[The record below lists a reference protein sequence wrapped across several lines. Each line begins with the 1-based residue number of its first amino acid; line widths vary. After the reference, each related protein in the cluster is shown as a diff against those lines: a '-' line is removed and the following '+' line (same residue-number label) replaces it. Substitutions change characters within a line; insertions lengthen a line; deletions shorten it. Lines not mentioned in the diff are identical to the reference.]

1 MIIPLTELDAAAF
14 EELACVTLASALTHT
29 AHWLTDLDSAR
40 EELADALAPEK
51 TALVMLD
58 AGAPIAWVAA
68 APDWGRIWELHPLI
82 VAVDRQRRG
91 NGLRLV
97 RAIED
102 IARAAGALT
111 MVLGTSDTIDATS
124 LSNVDLY
131 DRTGARLDGITLRAP
146 HAVEFWQRAGYTVVG
161 VLPDAEGPGQPSIQ
175 LARRL

>member
-1 MIIPLTELDAAAF
+1 MIVPLAALDAPAVDQ
-14 EELACVTLASALTHT
+14 LAQVTLASALTHT
-29 AHWLTDLDSAR
+29 AAWLADGDAAR

-51 TALVMLD
+51 TALVLLAD
-58 AGAPIAWVAA
+58 GAPIAWVAA

-82 VAVDRQRRG
+82 VAVEHQRRG
-91 NGLRLV
+91 HGLRLV

-111 MVLGTSDTIDATS
+111 MLVGTSDTVQATS

-131 DRTGARLDGITLRAP
+131 DHPGTRIASMTVKAP
-146 HAVEFWQRAGYTVVG
+146 HAVTFWQRAGYTVVG
-161 VLPDAEGPGQPSIQ
+161 IVPDAEGPGQPSIQ